1 MEDIISD
8 FSAMRPPLAASQTAR
23 QLQAVYDGTS
33 LLVRRRTILSGGPD
47 HAVGRCNCQTWSQIC
62 RIQFSCSATN
72 YMSLRDRSFA
82 AASPC
87 AWNKLQPLLRRV
99 YSPATF
105 KRQLKTF
112 LYNHAFNLIHIVRH
126 PCCVSALTSPQ
137 SRLFR

>member
-1 MEDIISD
+1 VEDIISD

-105 KRQLKTF
+105 KRQLHFYTIM
-112 LYNHAFNLIHIVRH
+112 LLIHIVRH